1 MVITIGSR
9 IFTPQDI
16 VLRDDALHRKG
27 SFGRAETW
35 YYNGIFDNNY
45 SIITLVNVIHMGYL
59 SFVLAGLSI
68 YKDTKLVKRLRSRNP
83 YKCFYGSE
91 KEPLI
96 KINDQQIIKGYIS
109 KDTKRWIYQIS
120 MGDDNQGVDLE
131 FIKTTKAWKGKTF
144 LGDWLVIPRFEVN
157 GRIYLNGDAI
167 SVSGEGYH
175 DHNIY
180 PIYASL
186 VNKGYQNGKIP
197 IDSMNITWARV
208 MKNRANEELIVVL
221 NRNQEYITINPKD
234 VHFTIEKQV
243 MDHGKIVPTTCC
255 LNVENDLLQ
264 LDVKM
269 ESINF
274 HRISIPTINYW
285 RHHVRNTGTIQ
296 VNSISRKIDIIEIS
310 EYMKFL

>member
-1 MVITIGSR
+1 VTTIGPR
-9 IFTPQDI
+9 IFTPHDI
-16 VLRDDALHRKG
+16 VLQDDALHRKG
-27 SFGRAETW
+27 SFGHIETW
-35 YYNGIFDNNY
+35 HYGAIFDNNY
-45 SIITLVNVIHMGYL
+45 SIVTLVNVIHMGYL
-59 SFVLAGLSI
+59 SIVLAGLSI
-68 YKDTKLVKRLRSRNP
+68 YKDTKLVKRLRSKNP

-96 KINDQQIIKGYIS
+96 KINDQQIIKGYIN

-120 MGDDNQGVDLE
+120 MGDDKQGVDLE
-131 FIKTTKAWKGKTF
+131 FIKITKAWKGKTF

-157 GRIYLNGDAI
+157 GRIFLDRDTV

-186 VNKGYQNGKIP
+186 TNKGYHFGKIP

-208 MKNRANEELIVVL
+208 TKNRTNEELIVIL
-221 NRNQEYITINPKD
+221 NKNQEYISITPRD
-234 VHFTIEKQV
+234 VRFTIEKHV
-243 MDHGKIVPTTCC
+243 MDHGKRIPTTCC
-255 LNVENDLLQ
+255 LNVENDLLHV
-264 LDVKM
+264 DVKM

-274 HRISIPTINYW
+274 HHLSIPTVNYW

-296 VNSISRKIDIIEIS
+296 IDSVSKKIDNIEIS
-310 EYMKFL
+310 EYVKFL